1 MKRYWPFLLAVVL
14 VVVLMLG
21 ILFRSYADRLPGTG
35 RMCEPGLGVAGGA
48 RSEHARPPR
57 PAAPPSRPRAATT
70 RDAVAKVSTAQ
81 ESSGADTFQVRS
93 FDPLTKGDL
102 AFSCVRTEVIR
113 CEGPAGEVVV
123 IAR

>member
-48 RSEHARPPR
+48 SWHLAG
-57 PAAPPSRPRAATT
+57 AT
-70 RDAVAKVSTAQ
+70 RDAVGHVSPAQ
-81 ESSGADTFQVRS
+81 ESAGADTFQVRS
-93 FDPLTKGDL
+93 VDPLTKGDL

>member
-48 RSEHARPPR
+48 GCDLAGAT
-57 PAAPPSRPRAATT
+57 PAPLGPVCTAPGWA
-70 RDAVAKVSTAQ
+70 
-81 ESSGADTFQVRS
+81 GADTFQVRS

>member
-1 MKRYWPFLLAVVL
+1 MSPDSASR
-14 VVVLMLG
+14 G
-21 ILFRSYADRLPGTG
+21 GG
-35 RMCEPGLGVAGGA
+35 GGA
-48 RSEHARPPR
+48 APAPPPPPGATGAPRPGGAARGWVAPPARGWAGRAACPPR
-57 PAAPPSRPRAATT
+57 PPPPH
-70 RDAVAKVSTAQ
+70 AVAKVSTAQ